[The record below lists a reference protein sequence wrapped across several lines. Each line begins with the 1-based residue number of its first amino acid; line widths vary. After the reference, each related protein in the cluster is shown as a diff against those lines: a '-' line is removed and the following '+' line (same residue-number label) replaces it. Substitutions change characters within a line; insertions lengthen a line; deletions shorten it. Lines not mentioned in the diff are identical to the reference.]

1 MLYIEEFDKEAH
13 LDWAVVNDGVM
24 GGRSRS
30 RIEVLDDGTAR
41 FSGTV
46 SLENNGGFASIRAA
60 LKEPAPSA
68 IAQIAVRVKGDGKR
82 YSFRIRTSGSF
93 SRVSYKM
100 DFDTQKGEW
109 TTHAFNLADFIPT
122 FRGRTLEGVPPVE
135 AAGIRE
141 VGFLIADKQA
151 GGFVLFV
158 DWIRGLK

>member
-1 MLYIEEFDKEAH
+1 MLHIEEFDKEAH
-13 LDWAVVNDGVM
+13 LDWIVVNDGVM
-24 GGRSRS
+24 GGVSRS

-41 FSGTV
+41 FSGTI
-46 SLENNGGFASIRAA
+46 SLENNGGFASTRAA
-60 LKEPAPSA
+60 LEQPIPAAVSKIA
-68 IAQIAVRVKGDGKR
+68 IRTKGDGKR

-109 TTHAFNLADFIPT
+109 TTHAFDLADFIPT
-122 FRGRTLEGVPPVE
+122 FRGRTLEGVPPVG

-141 VGFLIADKQA
+141 VGFLIADKQE